1 MWRHGIYVIWT
12 LFERVQSTIL
22 GDADANCNY
31 KFAVS
36 CFIFSRI
43 SLFCGYAGLDSKGS
57 NRGSVSNGSHGNHS
71 PDAPPPLD
79 PSITY
84 INAGEEDQMVGSC
97 CAVWWRFS
105 HFHIPSRI
113 CFPSDW
119 PLLTRQSA
127 LVRFILI
134 FLFFLFFFLLVNDR
148 KFTDTVDRWWNPLWH
163 TWSSWWRLAY
173 CAWSI
178 IGFRNGSST
187 ALTQRARWSR
197 RKKCWSS

>member
-127 LVRFILI
+127 IPL
-134 FLFFLFFFLLVNDR
+134 FLFFFFSWTTGNLRIPSIDDEIHCDILDHRDDDWHIAPGLSLVSR
-148 KFTDTVDRWWNPLWH
+148 MVPQLHSLKV
-163 TWSSWWRLAY
+163 LAWVGGKS
-173 CAWSI
+173 A
-178 IGFRNGSST
+178 GRG
-187 ALTQRARWSR
+187 
-197 RKKCWSS
+197 K